1 MSAPETVVRTNE
13 PPKLRMLKRA
23 RELWRNREILAN
35 LAKKELRVKYKS
47 TALGVAWSMLNPL
60 LYLVVFYVVFTVF
73 LPNEIDNFPIYLLSG
88 LLPWT
93 LFSASMLR
101 GTEVIVSNAQLVSKV
116 YFPREVLPLSV
127 IGANLVNFGTQFAVL
142 IAVMLAL
149 TYPFLG
155 PNLLLLLLALVVL
168 LLFTAAV
175 ITWTSAWNVRYR
187 DITYI
192 VELAMLAWFWGTP
205 IVYPIE
211 ILPDRIKATAALD
224 VYLLNPLT
232 NIVLGFQRALYG
244 GTEVPRL
251 PTGELVLP
259 TGEIGWYAL
268 RLGAVGLVS
277 LVLLYLA
284 WRTFF
289 RLSGDFAE
297 EL

>member
-1 MSAPETVVRTNE
+1 
-13 PPKLRMLKRA
+13 
-23 RELWRNREILAN
+23 
-35 LAKKELRVKYKS
+35 
-47 TALGVAWSMLNPL
+47 
-60 LYLVVFYVVFTVF
+60 
-73 LPNEIDNFPIYLLSG
+73 
-88 LLPWT
+88 
-93 LFSASMLR
+93 
-101 GTEVIVSNAQLVSKV
+101 
-116 YFPREVLPLSV
+116 
-127 IGANLVNFGTQFAVL
+127 
-142 IAVMLAL
+142 AL

-155 PNLLLLLLALVVL
+155 PGLLLLPLALVVL

-205 IVYPIE
+205 IVYPTN
-211 ILPDRIKATAALD
+211 ILPDRIRDTAFFD
-224 VYLLNPLT
+224 VYLLNPLA

-244 GTEVPRL
+244 GTDVPRL

-259 TGEIGWYAL
+259 AADISWYAL
-268 RLGAVGLVS
+268 RLGVVGLVS